1 MGIIPDWE
9 PVLYKPEE
17 VLVPAWLPDTPATK
31 EDIAAQ
37 YTTLSRLDQG
47 VGLVLKELELAGHSE
62 DTLVLFSSDNGIPFP
77 LGKETKNYQL
87 SHFILHLINSQVAV
101 NLVTLIL

>member
-1 MGIIPDWE
+1 MGDIPDWE
-9 PVLYKPEE
+9 PVFYKPDQVE
-17 VLVPAWLPDTPATK
+17 VPHWLPDTPATR

-47 VGLVLKELELAGHSE
+47 VGLVLRELELAGREE
-62 DTLVLFSSDNGIPFP
+62 DTLILFSSDNGTPFP

-87 SHFILHLINSQVAV
+87 SHFILHLINSLRLQ
-101 NLVTLIL
+101 